1 MLVIPPNSQKENHE
15 DVTSLSSVV
24 ASALI
29 ALHYIV
35 IILPPMFF
43 WDYWS
48 HEPSCCPLLHSSTI
62 CHVTNRPC
70 CLSCSSDIGIVAIR
84 PSDCSALGGDTHC
97 GCTAPLHGGKSWCLQ
112 SFFNPPP
119 NLLGLFM
126 CVFLFFGVWDKAKRM
141 LCSWISDCECKLL
154 RQMKQK
160 TELSS
165 ICIIKSVSFSINYTW
180 GEN

>member
-119 NLLGLFM
+119 PQICLV
-126 CVFLFFGVWDKAKRM
+126 C
-141 LCSWISDCECKLL
+141 LC
-154 RQMKQK
+154 
-160 TELSS
+160 
-165 ICIIKSVSFSINYTW
+165 VSFCSLECEIKQRGCCVHGSLTVNANSFAKW
-180 GEN
+180 NKRQSSLAFA